1 VKLKQKI
8 VQNKVSLPESIKQ
21 KVLSLLDEEKK
32 KGEWLF

>member
-32 KGEWLF
+32 KGVWLF

>member
-1 VKLKQKI
+1 LKQKI